1 MDSQNDL
8 TEAQLKLQYQTLA
21 QKLLNNEIRPEQI
34 AKVALYQLH
43 RHKESRVVHSSGET
57 LP

>member
-8 TEAQLKLQYQTLA
+8 TETQLKLQYQTLA
-21 QKLLNNEIRPEQI
+21 QKLLNNKITSEQI

-43 RHKESRVVHSSGET
+43 RHKESRVVEA
-57 LP
+57 PK